1 MNLLLNFPGREAVTL
16 SMSSYC
22 KENLN
27 WLRTNCSK
35 AIRVE
40 MFYILTTFFLCV
52 CVGRAGSRVK

>member
-27 WLRTNCSK
+27 WLRTYCSK

-40 MFYILTTFFLCV
+40 MFYILTTFFFFL
-52 CVGRAGSRVK
+52 VGRAGSRVK